1 MSAVAAAIVGF
12 ADLTLGTDVAPVL
25 KAYHVLS
32 LHNSL
37 FLLYLGRL
45 PWGKGNSFGQPI

>member
-12 ADLTLGTDVAPVL
+12 ADLTLGADVAPVL
-25 KAYHVLS
+25 EAHNVLS

-45 PWGKGNSFGQPI
+45 PWGKGNLFSQPI

>member
-12 ADLTLGTDVAPVL
+12 ADLTLGADVAPVL
-25 KAYHVLS
+25 EAHHVLS

-37 FLLYLGRL
+37 FLLYLGPTSL
-45 PWGKGNSFGQPI
+45 G